1 MKGLGFLSPW
11 LAALF
16 GAGGVGFPELA
27 GPSTGNQ
34 RGQQRRAAQHRGVT
48 IARAEGYDIDRRT
61 GAIVNPFRNAQRK
74 QLRAMGRRQFIKAL
88 KLQRRQPVTR
98 STHG

>member
-1 MKGLGFLSPW
+1 MRGLGFLSPW

-16 GAGGVGFPELA
+16 GASGVGFPELA

-34 RGQQRRAAQHRGVT
+34 RGQQLRAASFSGRRAAESNT
-48 IARAEGYDIDRRT
+48 
-61 GAIVNPFRNAQRK
+61 FRNAQRK

-88 KLQRRQPVTR
+88 KLQRRQAATR
-98 STHG
+98 